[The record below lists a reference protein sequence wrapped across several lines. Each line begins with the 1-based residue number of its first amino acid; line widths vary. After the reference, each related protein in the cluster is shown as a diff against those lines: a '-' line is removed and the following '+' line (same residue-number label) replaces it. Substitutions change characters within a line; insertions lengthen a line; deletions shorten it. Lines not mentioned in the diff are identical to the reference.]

1 MEFVHKSVLF
11 DEAIKALDLNE
22 NKIIVDGT
30 AGGGGHSGEIAKRA
44 KRVISIDQDP
54 DAIAVL
60 NERLGDKE
68 NVTIVHD
75 NYSNIKNIISN
86 LNIEKIDGLLLDLGV
101 SSFQLDTAE
110 RGFSFHK
117 DAPLDMRMS
126 KSGLSAYDVV
136 NNYDWIK
143 DINTL
148 DFLRDYG
155 KFFNVNY
162 MLDKDIVRR
171 RLDAGI
177 TYTEFSYMILQA
189 LDFKYLHEHNNVDLQ
204 CAGSDQ
210 WGNITAGID
219 LIRKKT
225 GQEVYGFTMPLI
237 LDKFGNKFG
246 KSEGNALWLDKN
258 KTSPYEIYQYLVNT
272 DDSKVVEYLK
282 VFTFLSHEEINKL
295 EEKVKTE
302 PEKREAQKALASE
315 VVRFLHGEEELQ
327 EAIKLTECL
336 FTGNV
341 KELTDEEIEMVFK
354 GMPTIETKEDTII
367 NIMTNNDIASSK
379 REARE
384 FLSNNAITLDGE
396 IINDENYIITNNKK
410 NHIIRRGKKKYYLIK
425 IN

>member
-136 NNYDWIK
+136 NNYDERQLADIIYRYGEEKFSRRIAANIVKARAKKPIETTFELVDIIK
-143 DINTL
+143 SSMPQKAMRDAHPARRTFQAIRIEVNAELDVLKSTLEDAFDILAPGGRIAIITFHSLEDRIVKEQFAKWCQGCTCPKEFPVCVCGKKPKERPLNQFHL
-148 DFLRDYG
+148 LKRNLRKILVQGRHGLEFLR
-155 KFFNVNY
+155 N
-162 MLDKDIVRR
+162 
-171 RLDAGI
+171 
-177 TYTEFSYMILQA
+177 FS
-189 LDFKYLHEHNNVDLQ
+189 
-204 CAGSDQ
+204 
-210 WGNITAGID
+210 
-219 LIRKKT
+219 
-225 GQEVYGFTMPLI
+225 
-237 LDKFGNKFG
+237 
-246 KSEGNALWLDKN
+246 
-258 KTSPYEIYQYLVNT
+258 
-272 DDSKVVEYLK
+272 
-282 VFTFLSHEEINKL
+282 
-295 EEKVKTE
+295 
-302 PEKREAQKALASE
+302 
-315 VVRFLHGEEELQ
+315 
-327 EAIKLTECL
+327 
-336 FTGNV
+336 
-341 KELTDEEIEMVFK
+341 
-354 GMPTIETKEDTII
+354 
-367 NIMTNNDIASSK
+367 
-379 REARE
+379 
-384 FLSNNAITLDGE
+384 
-396 IINDENYIITNNKK
+396 
-410 NHIIRRGKKKYYLIK
+410 
-425 IN
+425 

>member
-136 NNYDWIK
+136 NNYDERKLADIIYRYGEEKFSRRIAANIVKARAKKPIETTFELVDIIK
-143 DINTL
+143 SSMPQKAMRDAHPARRTFQAIRIEVNAELDVLKSTLEDAFDILAPGGRIAIITFHSL
-148 DFLRDYG
+148 EDRIVKEQFAKWCQGCTCPKEFPVCVCG
-155 KFFNVNY
+155 K
-162 MLDKDIVRR
+162 KPK
-171 RLDAGI
+171 GK
-177 TYTEFSYMILQA
+177 T
-189 LDFKYLHEHNNVDLQ
+189 FK
-204 CAGSDQ
+204 S
-210 WGNITAGID
+210 I
-219 LIRKKT
+219 
-225 GQEVYGFTMPLI
+225 
-237 LDKFGNKFG
+237 
-246 KSEGNALWLDKN
+246 
-258 KTSPYEIYQYLVNT
+258 SP
-272 DDSKVVEYLK
+272 SK
-282 VFTFLSHEEINKL
+282 EEL
-295 EEKVKTE
+295 EEN
-302 PEKREAQKALASE
+302 PRARSSRLRIFEK
-315 VVRFLHGEEELQ
+315 F
-327 EAIKLTECL
+327 
-336 FTGNV
+336 
-341 KELTDEEIEMVFK
+341 
-354 GMPTIETKEDTII
+354 
-367 NIMTNNDIASSK
+367 
-379 REARE
+379 
-384 FLSNNAITLDGE
+384 
-396 IINDENYIITNNKK
+396 
-410 NHIIRRGKKKYYLIK
+410 
-425 IN
+425 

>member
-136 NNYDWIK
+136 NNYDERQLADIIYRYGEEKFSRRIAANIVKARAKKPIETTFELVDIIK
-143 DINTL
+143 SSMPQKAMRDAHPARRTFQAIRIEVNAELDVLKSTLEDAFDILAPGGRIAIITFHSL
-148 DFLRDYG
+148 EDRIVKEQFEKWCQGCTCPKEFPVCVCG
-155 KFFNVNY
+155 K
-162 MLDKDIVRR
+162 KPKGK
-171 RLDAGI
+171 A
-177 TYTEFSYMILQA
+177 
-189 LDFKYLHEHNNVDLQ
+189 FK
-204 CAGSDQ
+204 S
-210 WGNITAGID
+210 I
-219 LIRKKT
+219 
-225 GQEVYGFTMPLI
+225 
-237 LDKFGNKFG
+237 
-246 KSEGNALWLDKN
+246 
-258 KTSPYEIYQYLVNT
+258 SP
-272 DDSKVVEYLK
+272 SK
-282 VFTFLSHEEINKL
+282 EEL
-295 EEKVKTE
+295 EEN
-302 PEKREAQKALASE
+302 PRARSSRLRIFEK
-315 VVRFLHGEEELQ
+315 F
-327 EAIKLTECL
+327 
-336 FTGNV
+336 
-341 KELTDEEIEMVFK
+341 
-354 GMPTIETKEDTII
+354 
-367 NIMTNNDIASSK
+367 
-379 REARE
+379 
-384 FLSNNAITLDGE
+384 
-396 IINDENYIITNNKK
+396 
-410 NHIIRRGKKKYYLIK
+410 
-425 IN
+425 